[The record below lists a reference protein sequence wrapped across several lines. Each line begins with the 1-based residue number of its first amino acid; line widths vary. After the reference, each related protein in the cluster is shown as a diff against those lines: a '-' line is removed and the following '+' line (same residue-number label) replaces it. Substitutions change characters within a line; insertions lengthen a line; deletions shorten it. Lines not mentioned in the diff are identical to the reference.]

1 MKAAL
6 PAAGVAK
13 LRDVTKNTFG
23 QFIDEDNRLGRQQ
36 TRLSNLIFFISYK
49 SKLFCQHS
57 WAQLQ
62 FGDVKLSVS
71 QLLIFWWLIW
81 RVSSPLESWGGCDDW
96 EFTFEPEIRKPP
108 TGLSRS
114 TSDLVETETES
125 DLRYE
130 ESLGSVA
137 DLSYQSSFSSVSLA
151 PSSPSSQSVRK
162 QPALLRL
169 SPSQDLVFSPNSYG
183 DLTARIQMWN
193 VSPGPVA
200 FKMKTT
206 TPERFKVRPSNG
218 CLSPGQS
225 SMMDITVTKSHM
237 SQSANLGRL
246 SGWSESVIPLTSHL
260 SAGQVSHLRHLCV
273 RRGLGSTSYQRS
285 AQVFQARRSVQVQ
298 VSSVLRQGD

>member
-1 MKAAL
+1 M
-6 PAAGVAK
+6 
-13 LRDVTKNTFG
+13 
-23 QFIDEDNRLGRQQ
+23 
-36 TRLSNLIFFISYK
+36 
-49 SKLFCQHS
+49 
-57 WAQLQ
+57 
-62 FGDVKLSVS
+62 
-71 QLLIFWWLIW
+71 
-81 RVSSPLESWGGCDDW
+81 
-96 EFTFEPEIRKPP
+96 
-108 TGLSRS
+108 
-114 TSDLVETETES
+114 VETETLS

-246 SGWSESVIPLTSHL
+246 VGVSNFSHLSPLTSVQDKFLISAISVSGEDLAPPVINAQLKSSKPDAQYRFRCLL
-260 SAGQVSHLRHLCV
+260 SSDKVIN
-273 RRGLGSTSYQRS
+273 
-285 AQVFQARRSVQVQ
+285 
-298 VSSVLRQGD
+298 